1 MKTLVIHPED
11 SSTDFLK
18 PIYKNLCKETTTIV
32 TGGMSA
38 EDVLQSVKDHERVI
52 MMGHGSPRGL
62 FGINF
67 NNSFVIDKNHVEAL
81 SYKKQNVYIW
91 CNADQFVNNYQ
102 LSGFYSGMF
111 ISEIYEAEYCGLKNI
126 VQEDVDVSNNFFAE
140 ELGKLI
146 NKDVVDIYYS
156 ITKFYKKLAITNSVA
171 NYNCRRLG
179 IA

>member
-1 MKTLVIHPED
+1 MKTLVIHPND
-11 SSTDFLK
+11 PSTDFLK
-18 PIYKNLCKETTTIV
+18 PIYSSLSKEDTTII
-32 TGGMSA
+32 TGGVSS
-38 EDVLQSVKDHERVI
+38 EDVLQLVKDHERVI

-111 ISEIYEAEYCGLKNI
+111 ISEIYEAEFCNVQNVI
-126 VQEDVDVSNNFFAE
+126 QEDVDISNNYFAE

-146 NKDVVDIYYS
+146 KKDVVDIYYS
-156 ITKFYKKLAITNSVA
+156 LTKLYKKLAITNAVA
-171 NYNCRRLG
+171 DYNCRRLG
-179 IA
+179 VS